1 MKEIQSK
8 NQGDITSNVEDKP
21 KSLVEQMNELK
32 KFKEQVISGNIKP
45 KKLRLPKRAKV
56 RRRKLKRG
64 YIGILKID
72 ENRNITANKQ
82 RLNGSSY
89 KDKDGL
95 YHTTD
100 GREILF
106 WEGKFP
112 VLIQP
117 SWKNNPLNLNPV
129 TEKNETYGQ
138 PYIKAKMLADTIKVK
153 TKGGSVIIWVLIGA
167 AVLFGINYMMG
178 GNIF

>member
-1 MKEIQSK
+1 MEKIQSK
-8 NQGDITSNVEDKP
+8 DQSNIKANIEKEP
-21 KSLVEQMNELK
+21 KSLMEQINELK
-32 KFKEQVISGNIKP
+32 EFKEQVVSGRIKK
-45 KKLRLPKRAKV
+45 KKLRLPRRSKI

-72 ENRNITANKQ
+72 ENRNITAEKQ
-82 RLNGSSY
+82 RIYGSSF

-95 YHTTD
+95 YHSTD

-106 WEGKFP
+106 WQGKFP
-112 VLIQP
+112 LLIQP
-117 SWKNNPLNLNPV
+117 SWKNNPLNLNPE

-153 TKGGSVIIWVLIGA
+153 AKGGSIIIWILIGA

-178 GNIF
+178 GNMF